1 MSRPQRIHPPLKAAG
16 FNNIL
21 AAIAGTK
28 PVSKSR
34 KKGQEIIKA
43 SEKKPK

>member
-28 PVSKSR
+28 PVSK
-34 KKGQEIIKA
+34 A
-43 SEKKPK
+43 SSKNNVKPKETKPK

>member
-1 MSRPQRIHPPLKAAG
+1 MSRPQRIHPPIKAAS

-28 PVSKSR
+28 PVSK
-34 KKGQEIIKA
+34 A
-43 SEKKPK
+43 SSKNQTKPKPAKPK